1 MKIYSSLIILFWLF
15 SISAIAQKISINS
28 FIKFVNTGAVT
39 YIDLDHDG
47 DADVLRTFI
56 NDSIPIQWIDDDD
69 DMKQGDL
76 QGDTDNDC
84 LMIDRNKDGK
94 YGDELDLIIDWIDDN
109 GDGKADI
116 QIVADN
122 ARRIDRGWTPG
133 HFMISIDSDKDG
145 VFNNINFNMLQLE
158 AWDHEGRSNFYQ
170 DYSGRAMFLKIHTS
184 SFNVEDLRYNWENP
198 FLFYDED
205 GDGLSEM
212 AIRLVDQ
219 YTVKPGE
226 KYPVKLSKQ
235 ISDVRMSFDLD
246 NDNAPGNEFDFDM
259 SIKFVGEGFD
269 YSNYVHRFN
278 NMRGL
283 PASDTFFYDSRWR
296 QMTELMYV
304 DHDAAYNAVLEQGKW
319 QASWFVFDE
328 DDDCERWE
336 RAEFYDPKDLFKVG
350 AKNGGLDNNP
360 QADVAGD
367 RGEWDMDFSG
377 KGNVYISKMDGKIH
391 LYGAEWGA
399 WRIDEGAKYY
409 QGWQGWRNGADTIVH
424 DVARP
429 EPTSFPT
436 IKYTDTDNNGFF
448 DQLEFDMDGD
458 QRFERTISLKTL
470 GVDDKETIVDIRSLK
485 YKGYKKLFQKSANLQ
500 WKMGLDALKAAEKLS
515 INTGYYAYFM
525 NPKSLQEKYNNGFW
539 LSFFI
544 YDDLRKLGERK
555 KDDHFLL
562 QLDKAYFSGNWNSI
576 NSTKK

>member
-1 MKIYSSLIILFWLF
+1 MKIYSLIILFTF
-15 SISAIAQKISINS
+15 VVPPAFAQKISLNAFNK
-28 FIKFVNTGAVT
+28 FICTGALT
-39 YIDLDHDG
+39 YIDLDQDG
-47 DADVLRTFI
+47 DADVMRTFI

-84 LMIDRNKDGK
+84 LMIDRNRDGK
-94 YGDELDLIIDWIDDN
+94 YGDELDLIIDWIDNN
-109 GDGKADI
+109 GDSKADM

-133 HFMISIDSDKDG
+133 HFMICIDSDNDG
-145 VFNNINFNMLQLE
+145 VFNNINFNTLQLE
-158 AWDHEGRSNFYQ
+158 AWAHEGRSNFYQ

-212 AIRLVDQ
+212 AIRQVDQ
-219 YTVKPGE
+219 YLVRPRE
-226 KYPVKLSKQ
+226 KYPVSLSKH
-235 ISDVRMSFDLD
+235 ITDVRMSFDLD
-246 NDNAPGNEFDFDM
+246 NDNSAGNEFDFDM
-259 SIKFVGEGFD
+259 SLKFVGEGFD
-269 YSNYVHRFN
+269 YSKYVHRFN

-296 QMTELMYV
+296 QMTELIYV
-304 DHDAAYNAVLEQGKW
+304 DHTAAYKVALGQGKW

-377 KGNVYISKMDGKIH
+377 NGNLYISKMDGKIH

-424 DVARP
+424 NMTHP
-429 EPTSFPT
+429 EPTTFPT
-436 IKYTDTDNNGFF
+436 IKYSDTDGNGFF
-448 DQLEFDMDGD
+448 DKLEFDLDGD
-458 QRFERTISLKTL
+458 QKFERTISLKAL
-470 GVDDKETIVDIRSLK
+470 GINDKESIVNIRSLN
-485 YKGYKKLFQKSANLQ
+485 YKGYKKLFQKAADLQ
-500 WKMGLDALKAAEKLS
+500 WRNALDALKVAVKQG
-515 INTGYYAYFM
+515 IFTDYYAYFM
-525 NPKSLQEKYNNGFW
+525 HPKSLQEKYNNGYW
-539 LSFFI
+539 LAFFI
-544 YDDLRKLGERK
+544 YDDLRKSGERN
-555 KDDHFLL
+555 KDGRFLI
-562 QLDKAYFSGNWNSI
+562 QLDKAYFSGDWKAISANKN
-576 NSTKK
+576 